1 MEDEIVMPYA
11 RIRRKEKKCIQEL
24 NEEPWRKIST
34 WKTWA

>member
-11 RIRRKEKKCIQEL
+11 RIRIKEKCIQEL